1 MINYEPQLLDILES
15 GRVHISSIKPSDW
28 AEQNIIMPKPFPG
41 PLRYNKTP
49 YTREIIDL
57 FAPDHPAREIA
68 VMGAAQFGKTG
79 SIIVP
84 VIGYI
89 IANDPGNIIMTVGHD
104 DLLPEAMD
112 GIDAMLDTT
121 GLRKFIRP
129 TAQRAKNQKTG
140 DTNSIKQFPNG
151 YLKLSSASN
160 PKIWRQANYKF
171 GLIDDYEAVKS
182 GTKTAGN
189 TRDLIQKRFTAYNT
203 TKKILYISSPELAQ
217 ASNILEVYK
226 YGDQRK
232 YLIPCPCCGTFI
244 ELKWTV
250 DGRNG
255 EKAGIT
261 WKLDDENKLIR
272 DSVGYICQECG
283 DFFTDQNKSDW
294 VNKGYWQ
301 PTAKPFKPDFY
312 SYHMSSLYSPHG
324 MSDWEHY
331 VYKYLECN
339 PPGGTRI
346 ESKYQTF
353 LNLDL
358 GEPYEATGEAPKA
371 NELQRNVRG
380 YQIGII
386 PEKVSISDGNG
397 EIVLIT
403 CACDLNGVVE
413 DARLDYEVVAWA
425 ESGASYSLTHGS
437 IGTFIPREGE
447 KKNKV
452 DREKWTYEHR
462 RANSVWPELDKIL
475 STVWR
480 TESGRGMKIFM
491 TGIDT
496 GHYNEHAYPYIDS
509 KGMYVIG
516 LKGDKDHG
524 YRKFGADTASY
535 KPAKERKK
543 LYIVDVNKVKDDLAQ
558 LIRLRYDG
566 GNDDAQPPGFMNFPT
581 PADGKYLFHNFFSHF
596 EAEHR
601 IIAAS
606 KEGQGIAARWEKKN
620 TNVQNHM
627 WDCRIYNL
635 VLKDIT
641 TAMVCKELKI
651 VNYTWAD
658 YVNAVMGR

>member
-1 MINYEPQLLDILES
+1 MIEYESQVMDIVES
-15 GRVHISSIKPSDW
+15 GRIQISSMKPSDW

-89 IANDPGNIIMTVGHD
+89 IANDPGNIIMTVGHE
-104 DLLPEAMD
+104 DLLSEAMD
-112 GIDAMLDTT
+112 SIDAMLDTT

-129 TAQRAKNQKTG
+129 SANRAKAQKTG
-140 DTNSIKQFPNG
+140 DTNTVKQFPNG

-171 GLIDDYEAVKS
+171 GLIDDYEAVKA

-232 YLIPCPCCGTFI
+232 YLVPCPCCGVFI

-250 DGRNG
+250 DGKNG
-255 EKAGIT
+255 EKAGIA
-261 WKLDDENKLIR
+261 WKLDEENKLIR
-272 DSVGYICQECG
+272 ESVGYICQECG
-283 DFFTDQNKSDW
+283 GFFTDQHKSEF
-294 VNKGYWQ
+294 VNKGYWH

-331 VYKYLECN
+331 VYKYLECH
-339 PPGGTRI
+339 PIGGQRI

-353 LNLDL
+353 LNIDL

-371 NELQRNVRG
+371 NELQRNIRT
-380 YQIGII
+380 YEIGII
-386 PEKVSISDGNG
+386 PEKVSLKDGNG

-403 CACDLNGVVE
+403 CACDLNGVPD
-413 DARLDYEVVAWA
+413 DARLDYEVVAWS
-425 ESGASYSLTHGS
+425 ESGSSYSLTHGS

-447 KKNKV
+447 KKNKT
-452 DREKWTYEHR
+452 DRERWTYEHR
-462 RANSVWPELDKIL
+462 RQNSVWPELDKVL

-480 TESGRGMKIFM
+480 TESGRGMKIFL

-496 GHYNEHAYPYIDS
+496 GHYNEFAYPYIDS
-509 KGMYVIG
+509 KGLEVIG
-516 LKGDKDHG
+516 LKGDKDRG

-543 LYIVDVNKVKDDLAQ
+543 LFIVEVNKVKDELSA
-558 LIRLRYDG
+558 LIRLRFDV
-566 GNDDAQPPGFMNFPT
+566 GNDDAQPPGFMNYPM
-581 PADGKYLFHNFFSHF
+581 PADGKYLFNNFFCHY

-601 IIAAS
+601 VIAS
-606 KEGQGIAARWEKKN
+606 KEGEGISARWEKKN

-627 WDCRIYNL
+627 WDCRVYNI

-641 TAMVCKELKI
+641 TSMVCKELKI
-651 VNYTWAD
+651 LNYTWVD
-658 YVNAVMGR
+658 YVNAVMGRL